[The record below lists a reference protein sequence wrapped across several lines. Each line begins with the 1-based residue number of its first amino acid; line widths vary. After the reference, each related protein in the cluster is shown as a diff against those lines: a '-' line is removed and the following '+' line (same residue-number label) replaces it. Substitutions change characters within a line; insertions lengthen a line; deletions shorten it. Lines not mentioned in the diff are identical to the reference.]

1 MLHRGFA
8 EGFVGLLPFVLYAL
22 LGAGAGV
29 LIGCVGIGGVILVPI
44 LVYVAAVPLPTAI
57 AAAMCAFLVSG
68 IVGVY
73 VFAKAGT
80 VDWRTTA
87 WLCLGA
93 APAAFAGARLVSVV
107 PEAMIELAIGV
118 LTAATGIHALAR
130 FVPIAGKRAPV
141 LPAPMLATTGAA
153 TGLASAITG
162 TGGPLVLVPMLV
174 WLEVPL
180 LNAIASAQAIQLP
193 IAAAATGAN
202 IAGGTLDLML
212 GLALGCGIALGTAVG
227 AKAAHALPTLR
238 LRKIVAVLLVAV
250 GGGILLRLTIAS

>member
-1 MLHRGFA
+1 MLHYGFA
-8 EGFVGLLPFVLYAL
+8 EGFVGFLPFALYAL

-29 LIGCVGIGGVILVPI
+29 LIGCVGIGGVVIVPI
-44 LVYVAAVPLPTAI
+44 LVYIAAVPLPTAI

-73 VFAKAGT
+73 VFAKSGT

-118 LTAATGIHALAR
+118 LTAAAGIHALAR
-130 FVPIAGKRAPV
+130 HADIAGERAPA
-141 LPAPMLATTGAA
+141 LAAPTLAATGAA

-162 TGGPLVLVPMLV
+162 TGGPLVLVPALV
-174 WLEVPL
+174 WLEVPIL
-180 LNAIASAQAIQLP
+180 SAIASAQAIQLP

-202 IAGGTLDLML
+202 AIGGTLDVVL
-212 GLALGCGIALGTAVG
+212 GLTLGCGIALGTAVG
-227 AKAAHALPTLR
+227 AKAAHALPTAR
-238 LRKIVAVLLVAV
+238 LRRIVAALLVLV
-250 GGGILLRLTIAS
+250 GGGILLRLAIAS